1 MQLCIILFGISERSS
16 LLVYLSNSGIFFIMT
31 SFDFKTWCSDHAL
44 KQKTIDELGK
54 CDLGSQEALK
64 LVHTDDIATLDLTL
78 GLKKLL
84 LHTLEQL
91 NGAEKGPTAS
101 EKRPIETTPVTT
113 KTLAS
118 NGGIE
123 ELLKKI
129 AGVSLDD
136 PPVTRGATEKPLF
149 VPLQRADNNLQVFL
163 GIQDKTGDEIII
175 FNLFLFPPL

>member
-1 MQLCIILFGISERSS
+1 MSIGFAY
-16 LLVYLSNSGIFFIMT
+16 VWFY
-31 SFDFKTWCSDHAL
+31 
-44 KQKTIDELGK
+44 
-54 CDLGSQEALK
+54 
-64 LVHTDDIATLDLTL
+64 
-78 GLKKLL
+78 
-84 LHTLEQL
+84 
-91 NGAEKGPTAS
+91 KG
-101 EKRPIETTPVTT
+101 
-113 KTLAS
+113 
-118 NGGIE
+118 